1 MKIINAPILHKV
13 LIRVPR
19 EKIYDAMTTA
29 EGLDG
34 WFTTGSSV
42 DRKVGG
48 KIIFRWKNWGVD
60 KVTTEAECP
69 IIEVKIPER
78 FVFKWW
84 EDHYTT
90 VEMDF
95 EEVKEGT
102 IVKLK
107 EHGYQDT
114 EEGHKRCLEC
124 AVGWGES
131 LTLLKFFIEYGISI
145 K

>member
-1 MKIINAPILHKV
+1 MEIFEAPILHKV
-13 LIRVPR
+13 LVRAPR
-19 EKIYDAMTTA
+19 EKVYDAMTTA

-34 WFTTGSSV
+34 WFTEGSFV

-69 IIEVKIPER
+69 IIEVKVPKR

-84 EDHYTT
+84 DDHYTT

-102 IVKLK
+102 ILSVK

-114 EEGHKRCLEC
+114 KEGHRRCLEC
-124 AVGWGES
+124 ATGWGEA
-131 LTLLKFFIEYGISI
+131 LTLIKFYVEHGLRY
-145 K
+145 